1 MNSKLS
7 PTQRREAQEMYK
19 SGLSSREVAQE
30 MGVCQVAVLD
40 LVNGRTYGGK
50 YRCEVRARG
59 VTRGSKRG
67 RYKDGGLVDVEKL
80 LEETLQLYGG
90 A

>member
-1 MNSKLS
+1 
-7 PTQRREAQEMYK
+7 MYK

-50 YRCEVRARG
+50 YKCEVRARG

-67 RYKDGGLVDVEKL
+67 GYKRIEDVEKL
-80 LEETLQLYGG
+80 LEETIQLYGG
-90 A
+90 